1 MDPWME
7 RVFAGKE
14 AMRKKLARAPV
25 EEKIRMLELMR
36 DRELVI
42 RKVRER
48 WRAELEASRAAAESQ
63 RQPGDSSPSPGDQA
77 PAPP

>member
-1 MDPWME
+1 MQC
-7 RVFAGKE
+7 VLAGRD
-14 AMRKKLARAPV
+14 AIQTKLARAPI

>member
-1 MDPWME
+1 ME

-14 AMRKKLARAPV
+14 AMRKKLARAPI

-48 WRAELEASRAAAESQ
+48 WKAELAASRAAAESQ
-63 RQPGDSSPSPGDQA
+63 RQPGDSNSGPNDQT
-77 PAPP
+77 PPPP